1 MNSSHVAKVEEVS
14 EPDFTDH
21 DDSTAIPT
29 SNINSCL
36 FIYFFLK

>member
-36 FIYFFLK
+36 LFFLK